1 MQILNFSINLDK
13 LDKSKIVKGKKGKY
27 YNMTAFIS
35 DEEDQFGNDV
45 SVITSQT
52 EDERKEK
59 AERTYLGNGKVAFDS
74 NRSSDEHSGG
84 DESSDDEDDSNDLP
98 F

>member
-13 LDKSKIVKGKKGKY
+13 LDKSKIIKGKKGKY
-27 YNMTAFIS
+27 YNITAFIS
-35 DEEDQFGNDV
+35 DEEDQFGNNV

-52 EDERKEK
+52 EEERKEK
-59 AERTYLGNGKVAFDS
+59 ADRIYLGNGKVAYDS
-74 NRSSDEHSGG
+74 NSNGEAEQGLSE
-84 DESSDDEDDSNDLP
+84 EEEDSLP

>member
-27 YNMTAFIS
+27 YNLTAFVS
-35 DEEDQFGNDV
+35 DEEDQFGNNV

-52 EDERKEK
+52 EEERKEK
-59 AERTYLGNGKVAFDS
+59 ADRTYLGNGKVAYDS
-74 NRSSDEHSGG
+74 NSQDT
-84 DESSDDEDDSNDLP
+84 ESSQGLSEEEEDDLP

>member
-13 LDKSKIVKGKKGKY
+13 IDKSKIVKGQKGKY
-27 YNMTAFIS
+27 YNITAFVS
-35 DEEDQFGNDV
+35 DEEDQFGNNV

-52 EDERKEK
+52 KEEREAKE
-59 AERTYLGNGKVAFDS
+59 ERSYLGNGKVAYDS
-74 NRSSDEHSGG
+74 NGG
-84 DESSDDEDDSNDLP
+84 GSTSNASNSLNEENEDDLP

>member
-27 YNMTAFIS
+27 YNITAFVS
-35 DEEDQFGNDV
+35 DEEDQFGNNV

-52 EDERKEK
+52 EEERKNKE
-59 AERTYLGNGKVAFDS
+59 ERTYLGNGKVAFDS
-74 NRSSDEHSGG
+74 NADSNPQEV
-84 DESSDDEDDSNDLP
+84 EEDDDDDLP
-98 F
+98 W

>member
-13 LDKSKIVKGKKGKY
+13 LDKSKIIKGEKGKY
-27 YNMTAFIS
+27 YNVTAFVS
-35 DEEDQFGNDV
+35 DEEDNFGNNV

-52 EDERKEK
+52 EEERKAK
-59 AERTYLGNGKVAFDS
+59 AERTYLGNGKVAYDS
-74 NRSSDEHSGG
+74 NANGEAEQGLSE
-84 DESSDDEDDSNDLP
+84 EEEDNLP